1 MNSAPHLKWLQF
13 FKDVV
18 ITVTL
23 WAFETIGF
31 VILFAPFYCLAWIFS
46 RDVARSFQRLNS
58 GFYRWFFA
66 LVRALVPACR
76 WQIDDAVKA
85 IRGSVVV
92 ANHISYLDPILLF
105 SLFPRHTTI
114 AKRRLFHIPIFG
126 WMLRLS
132 GYLPSSSDRLLA
144 DLVLLRIEQLPTLLD
159 DGGNLVVFPEG
170 TRSRDGR
177 IGSFNTGPFKIAR
190 LCNAPIDVLYLE
202 GTARLFKPGRFLFD
216 TGSPNTIYARHLA
229 RLEPCYDDP
238 DFSLRAL
245 MAKVKNIL
253 EMRQSNQ

>member
-144 DLVLLRIEQLPTLLD
+144 DLVLLRIEQLPTLLA

-216 TGSPNTIYARHLA
+216 TGSPNTVYARHLA
-229 RLEPCYDDP
+229 HLEPCYDDP

-245 MAKVKNIL
+245 MAKVKDIL

>member
-1 MNSAPHLKWLQF
+1 MIMNSAPHLKWLQF

-105 SLFPRHTTI
+105 SSFPASYDNCQTTSVSYPHFWLD
-114 AKRRLFHIPIFG
+114 AAAF
-126 WMLRLS
+126 RLS
-132 GYLPSSSDRLLA
+132 A
-144 DLVLLRIEQLPTLLD
+144 VI
-159 DGGNLVVFPEG
+159 V
-170 TRSRDGR
+170 
-177 IGSFNTGPFKIAR
+177 GSVAG
-190 LCNAPIDVLYLE
+190 
-202 GTARLFKPGRFLFD
+202 
-216 TGSPNTIYARHLA
+216 
-229 RLEPCYDDP
+229 
-238 DFSLRAL
+238 
-245 MAKVKNIL
+245 
-253 EMRQSNQ
+253 